1 MNTTIRNDIDDNG
14 GYDVGEHQVR
24 PYAMIIVDRS
34 S

>member
-14 GYDVGEHQVR
+14 GY
-24 PYAMIIVDRS
+24 YAMIIVDRS